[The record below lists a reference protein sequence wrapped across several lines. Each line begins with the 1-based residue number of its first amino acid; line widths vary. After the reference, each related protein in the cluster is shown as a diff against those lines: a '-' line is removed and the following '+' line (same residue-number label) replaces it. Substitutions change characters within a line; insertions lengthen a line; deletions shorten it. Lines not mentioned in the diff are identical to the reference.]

1 MTDQLS
7 VRGPSGQ
14 KILSGLDLSNLRL
27 PDLATIITSELG
39 LDRESLVIKRGFPP
53 KPIDLEANSTMA
65 EIGIKNKDSIIVEGK
80 QATAPIITTKVEEL
94 KQEAPK
100 KEEISSK

>member
-14 KILSGLDLSNLRL
+14 KILSGLDLSTIRL
-27 PDLATIITSELG
+27 HDLATRLTSELV
-39 LDRESLVIKRGFPP
+39 LDRDGLVIKRGFPP

-65 EIGIKNKDSIIVEGK
+65 EIGIKNKDSLIVEGK
-80 QATAPIITTKVEEL
+80 QPSAPILPTKVEEV
-94 KQEAPK
+94 KQEVHK
-100 KEEISSK
+100 NEEISSK

>member
-14 KILSGLDLSNLRL
+14 KILSGLDLSTLRVH
-27 PDLATIITSELG
+27 DLAIRLSSELC
-39 LDRESLVIKRGFPP
+39 LDREGLVIKRGFPP

-65 EIGIKNKDSIIVEGK
+65 EIGIKNKDSLIVEGK
-80 QATAPIITTKVEEL
+80 QPTAPIIPTKVEEV
-94 KQEAPK
+94 KQEVHK
-100 KEEISSK
+100 NEEISSK